1 MMLETGVA
9 NALILIPPMNKEGNL
24 KVHDHWRGISLL
36 DVVGKVLGRILQDRL
51 KAVAEYVILHDFQ
64 YSYKQVGNVLNI
76 SY

>member
-9 NALILIPPMNKEGNL
+9 NAHVLIPPMNKEGNL
-24 KVHDHWRGISLL
+24 KVRDYWRRISLL

-51 KAVAEYVILHDFQ
+51 KAVAKYVILHDFQ
-64 YSYKQVGNVLNI
+64 CGYKQVGIVLNI